1 MQALKLV
8 LHRFMQLLPF
18 LTTPNSYRRFH
29 FELFYPYPDILNGRE
44 MGAAQPFPDE
54 PPSAQGAG
62 GSSQHRRAPR
72 RPQNRP
78 ARGNQ
83 SSTPSGTRLRPYL
96 TWLEL
101 HESGSH
107 RNEPFS

>member
-1 MQALKLV
+1 MRTLKSV
-8 LHRFMQLLPF
+8 VDRFMQLLPF

-44 MGAAQPFPDE
+44 TEAGQADPGE
-54 PPSAQGAG
+54 PPSAHGAG
-62 GSSQHRRAPR
+62 ARSQHRRAPR

-78 ARGNQ
+78 ARGNR
-83 SSTPSGTRLRPYL
+83 SSSPAGTRLRPYL

>member
-1 MQALKLV
+1 MHPLKSV

-44 MGAAQPFPDE
+44 TEASQADPDE
-54 PPSAQGAG
+54 PQSAPGAG
-62 GSSQHRRAPR
+62 GGQHPGRTPHRPR
-72 RPQNRP
+72 SRP
-78 ARGNQ
+78 ADGNQ
-83 SSTPSGTRLRPYL
+83 SLARSRAHLRPYL